1 MSRCHLCGVLVV
13 SRWCFGSLKGS
24 AWHCALVVV
33 SLVVP
38 SWCLRW
44 CGGVSAVSM
53 LIQGVRCVLVVS
65 WRHRVGGVQAIVLVV
80 GWLCPSVISL
90 REAEIIL
97 EAVVM
102 LTIMVADD
110 DADDED
116 HDGDSTMMVI
126 VMVMV
131 LVVGGI
137 DDKDEDY
144 ASAASW
150 R

>member
-1 MSRCHLCGVLVV
+1 M
-13 SRWCFGSLKGS
+13 
-24 AWHCALVVV
+24 
-33 SLVVP
+33 VP

-65 WRHRVGGVQAIVLVV
+65 WRHRVGGVQAVVLVV
-80 GWLCPSVISL
+80 GWLCPGVISL

-116 HDGDSTMMVI
+116 HDGDSDGDGA
-126 VMVMV
+126 
-131 LVVGGI
+131 GG
-137 DDKDEDY
+137 
-144 ASAASW
+144 W
-150 R
+150 WH